1 MIEDNTEDYSKAT
14 RPLRQVKAA
23 RFISRARAEAS
34 ERGFL
39 SQDEIDAEIAV
50 ARCERD
56 LIALSWI

>member
-1 MIEDNTEDYSKAT
+1 MIDDNTEDYSKVT
-14 RPLRQVKAA
+14 RPLRQVKATLL
-23 RFISRARAEAS
+23 ISRARAEAS

-56 LIALSWI
+56 LIALS

>member
-1 MIEDNTEDYSKAT
+1 MFDDNTEDCSKIT

-39 SQDEIDAEIAV
+39 SQDEINAEIAV
-50 ARCERD
+50 ARRET
-56 LIALSWI
+56 